1 VACAPLLA
9 QIGQFG
15 RVACCASLDHQG
27 VTGKR
32 DFQPCGTRRRDLTLI
47 VRLTGVRQER
57 PLGVELAM
65 RSYVI
70 LLNWTDQGA
79 KNSRDTLKR
88 AKSFRGL
95 IESRGGKLR
104 EHLYTLGEYD
114 IVMVTEF
121 PDDDTAAA
129 TVLQLAS
136 LGNVRTNTMRAF
148 TDQETAAIIPR
159 LPLSMTP
166 ATGLS

>member
-1 VACAPLLA
+1 
-9 QIGQFG
+9 
-15 RVACCASLDHQG
+15 
-27 VTGKR
+27 
-32 DFQPCGTRRRDLTLI
+32 
-47 VRLTGVRQER
+47 
-57 PLGVELAM
+57 M

-88 AKSFRGL
+88 AHAFRAL
-95 IESRGGKLR
+95 IENRGGKLR

-129 TVLQLAS
+129 AVLQLAA
-136 LGNVRTNTMRAF
+136 LGNVRTKTMLAF

-159 LPLSMTP
+159 LP
-166 ATGLS
+166 

>member
-1 VACAPLLA
+1 
-9 QIGQFG
+9 
-15 RVACCASLDHQG
+15 
-27 VTGKR
+27 
-32 DFQPCGTRRRDLTLI
+32 
-47 VRLTGVRQER
+47 
-57 PLGVELAM
+57 M

-70 LLNWTDQGA
+70 TANWTDQGA

-88 AKSFRGL
+88 ARAFRAV

-129 TVLQLAS
+129 AVLTLAT
-136 LGNVRTNTMRAF
+136 LGNVRTSTLRAF
-148 TDQETAAIIPR
+148 TDRETAAIIAQ
-159 LPLSMTP
+159 L
-166 ATGLS
+166 G